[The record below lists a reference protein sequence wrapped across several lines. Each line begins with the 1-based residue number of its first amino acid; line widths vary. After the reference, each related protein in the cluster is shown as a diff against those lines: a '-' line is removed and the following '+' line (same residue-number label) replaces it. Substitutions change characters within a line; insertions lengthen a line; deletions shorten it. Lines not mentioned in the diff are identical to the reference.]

1 MAARILVID
10 DSPISRDLL
19 QAGLAEAG
27 WEPSVVADLAGLRAA
42 LDAHPFDGC
51 VVDLEMPEAF
61 GDDVIEFLRQ
71 QRGIQAPIVLY
82 SDYDPV
88 ELAARAKAAKADAW
102 VNKSE
107 GIAKLLAVMRSLIEH
122 ASGKPLAA
130 PELAAP
136 PSPPAPVAPAAAPDP
151 APEKTVTE
159 KPADKRRVMIVDD
172 SEMTAKL
179 IEAELGARNFQVVLA
194 DSVDKATRLILK
206 KQTRPELILLDVNMP
221 NVDGASFCR
230 FIKGNSLFKGIKVV
244 LCSGMDHEKLKAVAA
259 ECGADGF
266 VAKDAFLS
274 KFVLEKIAEVEL
286 VTKSKG

>member
-19 QAGLAEAG
+19 QAGLTDAG
-27 WEPSVVADLAGLRAA
+27 WAPTVVADLAGLNAA
-42 LDAHPFDGC
+42 LDVNTFDGC

-61 GDDVIEFLRQ
+61 GDDVVEFLRNK
-71 QRGIQAPIVLY
+71 RGIQKPIVLY

-88 ELAARAKAAKADAW
+88 ELARRAKAARADAW

-107 GIAKLLAVMRSLIEH
+107 GIGKLLSVMKELIEK
-122 ASGKPLAA
+122 SGGKVEQAPAPAA
-130 PELAAP
+130 
-136 PSPPAPVAPAAAPDP
+136 PAPVAATP
-151 APEKTVTE
+151 APAPAGPLGGD
-159 KPADKRRVMIVDD
+159 KPAEGAPKRRVMIVDD

-230 FIKGNSLFKGIKVV
+230 FIKTNSLFKGIKVL
-244 LCSGMDHEKLKAVAA
+244 LCSGMDHEKLKALAK

-274 KFVLEKIAEVEL
+274 KFVLEKIAEVEQ
-286 VTKSKG
+286 VIRPKT

>member
-10 DSPISRDLL
+10 DSPISRELL
-19 QAGLAEAG
+19 QAGLTDAG
-27 WEPSVVADLAGLRAA
+27 WSPTVVADVAGLCAA
-42 LDAHPFDGC
+42 LDAGTFDGC

-61 GDDVIEFLRQ
+61 GDDVVEFLRNK
-71 QRGIQAPIVLY
+71 RGVDKPIVLY

-88 ELAARAKAAKADAW
+88 ELARRAKAARADAW

-107 GIAKLLAVMRSLIEH
+107 GIGKLLAVMKSLIERT
-122 ASGKPLAA
+122 GEKV
-130 PELAAP
+130 PEP
-136 PSPPAPVAPAAAPDP
+136 PAAAQV
-151 APEKTVTE
+151 AAA
-159 KPADKRRVMIVDD
+159 KPAEKAPDALADAAKPAGDKPVEKRRVMIVDD

-274 KFVLEKIAEVEL
+274 KFVLEKIAEVEQ
-286 VTKSKG
+286 VIRPKP

>member
-19 QAGLAEAG
+19 QAGLTAAG
-27 WEPSVVADLAGLRAA
+27 WTPTVVADLAGLNAA
-42 LDAHPFDGC
+42 LDAYAFDGC

-61 GDDVIEFLRQ
+61 GDDVVEFLRNR
-71 QRGIQAPIVLY
+71 RGIQKPIVLY

-88 ELAARAKAAKADAW
+88 ELARRAKAAKADAW

-107 GIAKLLAVMRSLIEH
+107 GIDKLLAVMKGLIER
-122 ASGKPLAA
+122 SGGKVPQAPLPA
-130 PELAAP
+130 
-136 PSPPAPVAPAAAPDP
+136 PSPSPAAVAPTAVAPAA
-151 APEKTVTE
+151 PEAKAGE
-159 KPADKRRVMIVDD
+159 KAAEKRRVMIVDD

-274 KFVLEKIAEVEL
+274 KFVLEKIAEVEQ
-286 VTKSKG
+286 VIRPKA

>member
-1 MAARILVID
+1 MPHRILVID

-19 QAGLAEAG
+19 QAGLTAAG
-27 WEPSVVADLAGLRAA
+27 WSPTVVADLAGLHAA
-42 LDAHPFDGC
+42 LEGNTFDGC

-61 GDDVIEFLRQ
+61 GDDVVEFLRK
-71 QRGIQAPIVLY
+71 QRGIKAPIVLY

-88 ELAARAKAAKADAW
+88 QLAERAKAANADAW

-107 GIAKLLAVMRSLIEH
+107 GIARLLEVMKGLLE
-122 ASGKPLAA
+122 KAA
-130 PELAAP
+130 PAKG
-136 PSPPAPVAPAAAPDP
+136 
-151 APEKTVTE
+151 PE
-159 KPADKRRVMIVDD
+159 KRRVMIVDD

-244 LCSGMDHEKLKAVAA
+244 LCSGMDAEHLKAVAA
-259 ECGADGF
+259 ACGADGIIP
-266 VAKDAFLS
+266 KDAFLS
-274 KFVLEKIAEVEL
+274 KRVLEEIEL
-286 VTKSKG
+286 TERSGKGKA